1 MKKLKN
7 IEDKSEEQ
15 LKVIKNKTEN
25 VREITDSVKESLS
38 LEANALIEE
47 IKTIQKNVD
56 YKKLKITGGNNVT
69 YDFSKELFDD
79 FYF

>member
-47 IKTIQKNVD
+47 IKTIQK
-56 YKKLKITGGNNVT
+56 KCCLQKIKN
-69 YDFSKELFDD
+69 YWW
-79 FYF
+79 